1 MEDKIC
7 HIFHRGLTIS
17 IEQYLPHPEG
27 ATVAL
32 LVGNQKKETRLS
44 FDYMKYEGAKYF
56 STQWLQFL
64 RDCNVR
70 AVHW

>member
-27 ATVAL
+27 ATVDLFCIAYIL
-32 LVGNQKKETRLS
+32 FCVGVRWICLNTVCQNFGKKRFLVFVILS
-44 FDYMKYEGAKYF
+44 FKK
-56 STQWLQFL
+56 
-64 RDCNVR
+64 
-70 AVHW
+70 

>member
-7 HIFHRGLTIS
+7 HIFHHGLTIS

-32 LVGNQKKETRLS
+32 YCIAHILFCVGVRWICLNTVCQNFGKKIFVLVILS
-44 FDYMKYEGAKYF
+44 FKK
-56 STQWLQFL
+56 
-64 RDCNVR
+64 
-70 AVHW
+70 